1 MAKPNPMERKLYL
14 KENVDEKSVMPLIEA
29 IHRINDDDAEK
40 EKEYNGWERE
50 PIKLYIYTYGGVC
63 YAGFALIDAIRASKT
78 PVYTIVLGTA
88 MSMGIFVFN
97 AGHKRLIGEHATL
110 MYHDVSISTG
120 MNGEMTEGLK
130 IELDE
135 ALRLQKM
142 GSDFLMEY
150 SLVEESMLKDYINR
164 KADWYISAEEAIRL
178 KIADAYY
185 K

>member
-14 KENVDEKSVMPLIEA
+14 KELVDEKSVMPLIEA

-78 PVYTIVLGTA
+78 PVHTIVLGTA
-88 MSMGIFVFN
+88 MSMGIFIFN

-110 MYHDVSISTG
+110 MYHDVSLHLD
-120 MNGEMTEGLK
+120 NEMTEGIK
-130 IELDE
+130 IELAE
-135 ALRLQKM
+135 GLRLQKM
-142 GSDFLMEY
+142 GIQFLTEY
-150 SLVEESMLKDYINR
+150 SLVEESVINDYISR
-164 KADWYISAEEAIRL
+164 KADWFIPAEEAIRL

>member
-14 KENVDEKSVMPLIEA
+14 KELVDEKSVMPLIEA

-78 PVYTIVLGTA
+78 PVHTIVLGTA
-88 MSMGIFVFN
+88 MSMGIFIFN

-110 MYHDVSISTG
+110 LYHDVSLHLKD
-120 MNGEMTEGLK
+120 EMTEGIK
-130 IELDE
+130 INLDE

-150 SLVEESMLKDYINR
+150 SLVEESVLKDYINR
-164 KADWYISAEEAIRL
+164 KADWYIPAEEAIRL

>member
-78 PVYTIVLGTA
+78 PIYTIVLGTA

-150 SLVEESMLKDYINR
+150 SLVEESILKDYINR

>member
-88 MSMGIFVFN
+88 MSMGIFIFN

-110 MYHDVSISTG
+110 MYHDVSLHLDT
-120 MNGEMTEGLK
+120 EMTEGIK
-130 IELDE
+130 IELAE
-135 ALRLQKM
+135 GLRLQKM
-142 GSDFLMEY
+142 GIRFLTEY
-150 SLVEESMLKDYINR
+150 SLVEESSLNDYINR
-164 KADWYISAEEAIRL
+164 KADWYIPAEEAIRL

>member
-1 MAKPNPMERKLYL
+1 MKPNPMERKLYL

-78 PVYTIVLGTA
+78 PVHTVVLGTA

-150 SLVEESMLKDYINR
+150 SLVEESVINDYINR
-164 KADWYISAEEAIRL
+164 KADWFIPAKEAIRL

>member
-14 KENVDEKSVMPLIEA
+14 KDLVDEKSVMPLIEA

-50 PIKLYIYTYGGVC
+50 PIRLYIYTYGGAC

-78 PVYTIVLGTA
+78 PVHTIVLGTA
-88 MSMGIFVFN
+88 MSMGIFIFN

-110 MYHDVSISTG
+110 MYHDVSLHLES
-120 MNGEMTEGLK
+120 EMTEGIK
-130 IELDE
+130 IELAE
-135 ALRLQKM
+135 GLRLQKM
-142 GSDFLMEY
+142 GIQFLTEY
-150 SLVEESMLKDYINR
+150 SLVEESVINDYINR
-164 KADWYISAEEAIRL
+164 KADWFIPAEEAIRL

>member
-1 MAKPNPMERKLYL
+1 MSKPNPMERKLYL
-14 KENVDEKSVMPLIEA
+14 KELVDEKSVMPLIEA

-40 EKEYNGWERE
+40 EKEYNEWERE

-78 PVYTIVLGTA
+78 PVHTIVLGTA
-88 MSMGIFVFN
+88 MSMGIFIFN

-110 MYHDVSISTG
+110 MYHDVSLHLD
-120 MNGEMTEGLK
+120 NEMTEGIK
-130 IELDE
+130 IELAE
-135 ALRLQKM
+135 GLRLQKM
-142 GSDFLMEY
+142 GIQFLTEY
-150 SLVEESMLKDYINR
+150 SLVEESVINDYINR
-164 KADWYISAEEAIRL
+164 KADWFIPAEEAIRL

>member
-14 KENVDEKSVMPLIEA
+14 KEDVNEKSVMPLIEA

-50 PIKLYIYTYGGVC
+50 PIQLYIYTYGGVC

-78 PVYTIVLGTA
+78 PVHTIVLGTA
-88 MSMGIFVFN
+88 KSMGIFIFN

-110 MYHDVSISTG
+110 MYHDVSLHLD
-120 MNGEMTEGLK
+120 NEMTEGIK
-130 IELDE
+130 IELAE
-135 ALRLQKM
+135 GLRLQKM
-142 GSDFLMEY
+142 GIQFLTEY
-150 SLVEESMLKDYINR
+150 SLVEESVINDYINR
-164 KADWYISAEEAIRL
+164 KANWFIPAEEAIRL

>member
-14 KENVDEKSVMPLIEA
+14 KELVDEKSVMPLIES
-29 IHRINDDDAEK
+29 IHKINDDDAEK

-50 PIKLYIYTYGGVC
+50 PIQLYIYTYGGVC

-78 PVYTIVLGTA
+78 PVHTIVLGTA
-88 MSMGIFVFN
+88 MSMGIFIFN

-110 MYHDVSISTG
+110 MYHDVSLHLD
-120 MNGEMTEGLK
+120 NEMTEGIK
-130 IELDE
+130 IELAE
-135 ALRLQKM
+135 GLRLQKM
-142 GSDFLMEY
+142 GIQFLTEY
-150 SLVEESMLKDYINR
+150 SLVEESVINDYINR
-164 KADWYISAEEAIRL
+164 KADWFIPAEEAVRL

>member
-29 IHRINDDDAEK
+29 IHRINDDDTEK
-40 EKEYNGWERE
+40 EKEYNEWERE
-50 PIKLYIYTYGGVC
+50 PIKLYIYTYGGAC

-78 PVYTIVLGTA
+78 PVHTIVLGTA
-88 MSMGIFVFN
+88 MSMGIFIFN

-110 MYHDVSISTG
+110 MYHDVSLHLES
-120 MNGEMTEGLK
+120 EMTEGIK
-130 IELDE
+130 IELAE
-135 ALRLQKM
+135 GLRLQKM
-142 GSDFLMEY
+142 GIQFLTEY
-150 SLVEESMLKDYINR
+150 SLVEESVINDYINR
-164 KADWYISAEEAIRL
+164 KADWFIPAEEAIRL

>member
-1 MAKPNPMERKLYL
+1 MKPNPMERKLYL

-78 PVYTIVLGTA
+78 PVHTIVLGTA

-150 SLVEESMLKDYINR
+150 SLVEESVLKDYINR
-164 KADWYISAEEAIRL
+164 KADWYIPAEEAIRL

>member
-78 PVYTIVLGTA
+78 PVHTIVLGTA
-88 MSMGIFVFN
+88 MSMGIFIFN

-150 SLVEESMLKDYINR
+150 SLIEESVLKDYINR

>member
-14 KENVDEKSVMPLIEA
+14 KELVDEKSVMPLIEA

-50 PIKLYIYTYGGVC
+50 PIQLYIYTYGGVC

-78 PVYTIVLGTA
+78 PVHTIVLGTA
-88 MSMGIFVFN
+88 MSMGIFIFN

-150 SLVEESMLKDYINR
+150 SLVKESMLKDYINR
-164 KADWYISAEEAIRL
+164 KADWYISAEEAIHL

>member
-1 MAKPNPMERKLYL
+1 MAKPNPMERKLYFI
-14 KENVDEKSVMPLIEA
+14 ENVDEISVMPLIEA

-40 EKEYNGWERE
+40 EKEYYGWERE

-78 PVYTIVLGTA
+78 PVHTIVLGTA
-88 MSMGIFVFN
+88 MSMGIFVFT

-150 SLVEESMLKDYINR
+150 SLVEESILKDYINR

>member
-50 PIKLYIYTYGGVC
+50 PIKLYIYTYGVVC

-78 PVYTIVLGTA
+78 PVHTIVLGTA

-150 SLVEESMLKDYINR
+150 SLIEESVLKDYINR

>member
-78 PVYTIVLGTA
+78 PVHTIVLGTA
-88 MSMGIFVFN
+88 MSMGIFIFN

-110 MYHDVSISTG
+110 MYHDVSLHLDT
-120 MNGEMTEGLK
+120 EMTEGIK
-130 IELDE
+130 IELAE
-135 ALRLQKM
+135 GLRLQKM
-142 GSDFLMEY
+142 GIRFLIEY
-150 SLVEESMLKDYINR
+150 SLVEESTLNDYISR
-164 KADWYISAEEAIRL
+164 KADWFIPAEEAIRL

>member
-14 KENVDEKSVMPLIEA
+14 KELVDEKSVMPLIEA

-78 PVYTIVLGTA
+78 PVHTIVLGTA

-130 IELDE
+130 IELEE

>member
-14 KENVDEKSVMPLIEA
+14 KEDVDEKSVMPLIEA

-78 PVYTIVLGTA
+78 PVHTIVLGTA
-88 MSMGIFVFN
+88 MSMGIFIFN

-110 MYHDVSISTG
+110 MYHDVSLHLD
-120 MNGEMTEGLK
+120 NEMTEGIK
-130 IELDE
+130 IELAE
-135 ALRLQKM
+135 GLRLQKM
-142 GSDFLMEY
+142 GIQFLTEY
-150 SLVEESMLKDYINR
+150 SLVEESVINDYINH
-164 KADWYISAEEAIRL
+164 KANWFIPAEEAIRL

>member
-78 PVYTIVLGTA
+78 PVHTIVLGTA

-120 MNGEMTEGLK
+120 MNGEMTECLK

-150 SLVEESMLKDYINR
+150 SLVEESVLKDYINR

>member
-14 KENVDEKSVMPLIEA
+14 KELVDEKSIMPLIEA

-78 PVYTIVLGTA
+78 PVHTIVLGTA
-88 MSMGIFVFN
+88 MSMGIFIFN

-110 MYHDVSISTG
+110 MYHDVSLHLES
-120 MNGEMTEGLK
+120 EMTEGIK
-130 IELDE
+130 IELAE
-135 ALRLQKM
+135 GLRLQKM
-142 GSDFLMEY
+142 GIQFLTEY
-150 SLVEESMLKDYINR
+150 SLVEESVINDYINR
-164 KADWYISAEEAIRL
+164 KANWFIPAEEAIRL

>member
-14 KENVDEKSVMPLIEA
+14 KEDVDEKSVMPLIEA

-78 PVYTIVLGTA
+78 PVHTIVLGTA

-164 KADWYISAEEAIRL
+164 KADWFIPAEEAIRL

>member
-14 KENVDEKSVMPLIEA
+14 KDLVDEKSVMPLIEA

-50 PIKLYIYTYGGVC
+50 PIKLYIYTYGGAC

-78 PVYTIVLGTA
+78 PVHTIVLGTA
-88 MSMGIFVFN
+88 MSMGIFIFN
-97 AGHKRLIGEHATL
+97 AGHKRFIGEHATL
-110 MYHDVSISTG
+110 MYHDVSLHLES
-120 MNGEMTEGLK
+120 EMTEGVK
-130 IELDE
+130 IELAE
-135 ALRLQKM
+135 GLRLQKM
-142 GSDFLMEY
+142 GIQFLTEY
-150 SLVEESMLKDYINR
+150 SLVEESVINDYINR
-164 KADWYISAEEAIRL
+164 KADWFIPAEEAIRL

>member
-1 MAKPNPMERKLYL
+1 MAKPNPMERNLYL

-78 PVYTIVLGTA
+78 PVHTIVLGTA

-150 SLVEESMLKDYINR
+150 SLVEESILKDYINR

>member
-14 KENVDEKSVMPLIEA
+14 KEDVDEKSVMPLIEA

-88 MSMGIFVFN
+88 MSMGIFIFN

-150 SLVEESMLKDYINR
+150 SLVEESVLKDYINR
-164 KADWYISAEEAIRL
+164 KADWFIPAEEAIRL

>member
-14 KENVDEKSVMPLIEA
+14 KDLVDEKSVMPLIEA

-50 PIKLYIYTYGGVC
+50 PIRLYIYTYGGAC

-78 PVYTIVLGTA
+78 PVHTIVLGTA
-88 MSMGIFVFN
+88 MSMGIFIFN

-110 MYHDVSISTG
+110 MYHDVSLHLES
-120 MNGEMTEGLK
+120 EMTEGIK
-130 IELDE
+130 IELAE
-135 ALRLQKM
+135 GLRLQKM
-142 GSDFLMEY
+142 GIQFLTEY
-150 SLVEESMLKDYINR
+150 SLVEEYVINDYINR
-164 KADWYISAEEAIRL
+164 KADWFIPAEEAIRL

>member
-14 KENVDEKSVMPLIEA
+14 KENVDEKSIMPLIEA

-78 PVYTIVLGTA
+78 PVHTIVLGTA

-150 SLVEESMLKDYINR
+150 SLVEESVLKDYINR

>member
-14 KENVDEKSVMPLIEA
+14 KEDIDEKSIMPLIEA

-78 PVYTIVLGTA
+78 PVHTIVLGTA
-88 MSMGIFVFN
+88 MSMGIFIFN

-110 MYHDVSISTG
+110 MYHDISFRLD
-120 MNGEMTEGLK
+120 NKMTEGIK
-130 IELDE
+130 IELAE
-135 ALRLQKM
+135 GLRLQKM
-142 GSDFLMEY
+142 GIQFLTEY
-150 SLVEESMLKDYINR
+150 SLVEESVINDYINR
-164 KADWYISAEEAIRL
+164 KADWFIPAEEAIRL

>member
-14 KENVDEKSVMPLIEA
+14 KELVDEKSVMPLIEA
-29 IHRINDDDAEK
+29 THRINDDDAEK

-78 PVYTIVLGTA
+78 PVHTIVLGTA
-88 MSMGIFVFN
+88 MSMGIFIFN

-110 MYHDVSISTG
+110 MYHDVSLHLD
-120 MNGEMTEGLK
+120 NEMTEGIK
-130 IELDE
+130 IELAE
-135 ALRLQKM
+135 GLRLQKM
-142 GSDFLMEY
+142 GIQFLTEY
-150 SLVEESMLKDYINR
+150 SLVEESVINDYINR
-164 KADWYISAEEAIRL
+164 KADWFIPAEEAIRL

>member
-50 PIKLYIYTYGGVC
+50 PIQLYIYTYGGVC

-78 PVYTIVLGTA
+78 PVHTIVLGTA

-110 MYHDVSISTG
+110 MYHDASISTG

-150 SLVEESMLKDYINR
+150 SLVEESILKDYINR

>member
-1 MAKPNPMERKLYL
+1 MKPNPMERKLYL

-78 PVYTIVLGTA
+78 PVHTIVLGTA
-88 MSMGIFVFN
+88 MSMGIFIFN